1 MTGGINPFRELG
13 DFGKEVL
20 VETANSLAKFR
31 LFQVLVIS
39 ENDDLFFRRR

>member
-20 VETANSLAKFR
+20 VETG
-31 LFQVLVIS
+31 
-39 ENDDLFFRRR
+39 DLLGKD

>member
-20 VETANSLAKFR
+20 VETGEFLGK
-31 LFQVLVIS
+31 V
-39 ENDDLFFRRR
+39 